1 MIQKKTGETAHM
13 ETLRILNKQFFFQ
26 KGENMKK
33 KLISICLAAVLATA
47 VLTACSES
55 AGGTAEQ
62 TAEAEDAA
70 KEDAQA
76 ETPAEDAA
84 PEEDAAPVEEAAAD
98 ETAAQAATEAAA
110 VPAAETAAAINLIGE
125 DKRDQA
131 PAEGTDFSSLK
142 IGEIESYIVDDG
154 GWCQATHESI
164 VAAMKELG
172 IPEENLIVLESI
184 DDTDQ
189 ATTQTAAE
197 ELINEGCTLIFGA
210 STGYAS
216 YLPEI
221 AAAHPEVLFA
231 QWGNKVDNLIGYEV
245 RSYEGMFLAG
255 YASELLS
262 KDTNPEL
269 GFSASFNEFSVRTA
283 INAYALG
290 AQYANPEATVRVASA
305 DSWYDIDKETQCA
318 QSLIDAGIKYMGME
332 ASSPAIPE
340 TCQKNGAFVVGY
352 HNDMS
357 ALAPEA
363 VLVSHMWNFA
373 PIFKNIMINAAEG
386 TASTS
391 DFYYWGGDCSKL
403 SDFAAFV
410 PEEVVAEVTA
420 LQEKIQSGEV
430 QVFAG
435 ELKDNA
441 GNVLVADGEVMSDE
455 DIIFQNFFVE
465 GVTTS
470 WKIGE

>member
-1 MIQKKTGETAHM
+1 
-13 ETLRILNKQFFFQ
+13 
-26 KGENMKK
+26 MKK
-33 KLISICLAAVLATA
+33 KLISICLAAVLAVA
-47 VLTACSES
+47 ALTACASES
-55 AGGTAEQ
+55 ESDAAEQ
-62 TAEAEDAA
+62 AA
-70 KEDAQA
+70 
-76 ETPAEDAA
+76 AA
-84 PEEDAAPVEEAAAD
+84 EEDAAEEEAEAPADEAAEDDAEAPAAAATAAAAEEAEEAAA
-98 ETAAQAATEAAA
+98 
-110 VPAAETAAAINLIGE
+110 PSAINLIGE

-131 PAEGTDFSSLK
+131 PAEGTDFSNLK
-142 IGEIESYIVDDG
+142 IGEMESYYVDDG

-172 IPEENLIVLESI
+172 IPEENLIVLELI
-184 DDTDQ
+184 DDSNQ
-189 ATTQTAAE
+189 AATQTAAE

-210 STGYAS
+210 STGYAA

-221 AAAHPEVLFA
+221 AAAHPEVMFA
-231 QWGNKVDNLIGYEV
+231 QWGNKVDNLIGYEI

-262 KDTNPEL
+262 QEENPEL

-290 AQYANPEATVRVASA
+290 AKYANPEATVRVASA
-305 DSWYDIDKETQCA
+305 DSWYDVDKETQCA
-318 QSLIDAGIKYMGME
+318 QSLVDAGIKYMGME

-363 VLVSHMWNFA
+363 VFVSHMWNFA

-386 TASTS
+386 TATVN

-403 SDFAAFV
+403 SGFASYV
-410 PEEVVAEVTA
+410 PAEVVDEVNA
-420 LQEKIQSGEV
+420 LKEKIETGEV

-441 GNVLVADGEVMSDE
+441 GNVLVAEGEVMPD
-455 DIIFQNFFVE
+455 DQIIFQNFFVE
-465 GVTTS
+465 GVSTS
-470 WKIGE
+470 WKAAE

>member
-1 MIQKKTGETAHM
+1 MIQKKTGEASHA
-13 ETLRILNKQFFFQ
+13 ETLRILNKQFFFE

-62 TAEAEDAA
+62 TAEAEEAV
-70 KEDAQA
+70 KEEA
-76 ETPAEDAA
+76 EAEAEAPTDDAA
-84 PEEDAAPVEEAAAD
+84 PAEEAAAD
-98 ETAAQAATEAAA
+98 ETAAQAGTEAAA
-110 VPAAETAAAINLIGE
+110 APAAEAAAAINLIGE

-131 PAEGTDFSSLK
+131 PAEGTDFSTLK

-305 DSWYDIDKETQCA
+305 DSWYD
-318 QSLIDAGIKYMGME
+318 ME

>member
-1 MIQKKTGETAHM
+1 
-13 ETLRILNKQFFFQ
+13 
-26 KGENMKK
+26 
-33 KLISICLAAVLATA
+33 
-47 VLTACSES
+47 
-55 AGGTAEQ
+55 
-62 TAEAEDAA
+62 
-70 KEDAQA
+70 
-76 ETPAEDAA
+76 
-84 PEEDAAPVEEAAAD
+84 
-98 ETAAQAATEAAA
+98 
-110 VPAAETAAAINLIGE
+110 
-125 DKRDQA
+125 
-131 PAEGTDFSSLK
+131 
-142 IGEIESYIVDDG
+142 
-154 GWCQATHESI
+154 
-164 VAAMKELG
+164 
-172 IPEENLIVLESI
+172 
-184 DDTDQ
+184 
-189 ATTQTAAE
+189 
-197 ELINEGCTLIFGA
+197 
-210 STGYAS
+210 
-216 YLPEI
+216 
-221 AAAHPEVLFA
+221 
-231 QWGNKVDNLIGYEV
+231 
-245 RSYEGMFLAG
+245 MFLAG

>member
-1 MIQKKTGETAHM
+1 
-13 ETLRILNKQFFFQ
+13 
-26 KGENMKK
+26 MKK
-33 KLISICLAAVLATA
+33 KLIAICLAAVFA
-47 VLTACSES
+47 VAALTACSES
-55 AGGTAEQ
+55 AGETAEQ
-62 TAEAEDAA
+62 TAEAEEAA
-70 KEDAQA
+70 EEAVEEGTEAEAPAEDEAQAQA

-84 PEEDAAPVEEAAAD
+84 AAETAA
-98 ETAAQAATEAAA
+98 ETAAQAGTEAAA
-110 VPAAETAAAINLIGE
+110 EVAAAINLIGE
-125 DKRDQA
+125 DKKDQA
-131 PAEGTDFSSLK
+131 PAEGTDFSGLK

-164 VAAMKELG
+164 LAAMKELG

-184 DDTDQ
+184 DDTNQ
-189 ATTQTAAE
+189 ATTQAAAE

-231 QWGNKVDNLIGYEV
+231 QWGNKVDNLIGYEI

-262 KDTNPEL
+262 KDENPEL

-386 TASTS
+386 TASSS
-391 DFYYWGGDCSKL
+391 DFYYWGGECSQL
-403 SDFAAFV
+403 SEFASFV
-410 PEEVVAEVTA
+410 PEEVVTEVTA
-420 LQEKIQSGEV
+420 LKEKIESGEV
-430 QVFAG
+430 KVFAG
-435 ELKDNA
+435 EIKDNE
-441 GNVLVADGEVMSDE
+441 GNILVPEGEVMSDE

-470 WKIGE
+470 WKVGE

>member
-1 MIQKKTGETAHM
+1 
-13 ETLRILNKQFFFQ
+13 
-26 KGENMKK
+26 MKK
-33 KLISICLAAVLATA
+33 KFISICLAAVLSCAA
-47 VLTACSES
+47 MAAGSVGVL
-55 AGGTAEQ
+55 
-62 TAEAEDAA
+62 AA
-70 KEDAQA
+70 DVNMI
-76 ETPAEDAA
+76 
-84 PEEDAAPVEEAAAD
+84 PEE
-98 ETAAQAATEAAA
+98 
-110 VPAAETAAAINLIGE
+110 N
-125 DKRDQA
+125 KDQA
-131 PAEGTDFSSLK
+131 PAEDTDFSNLK

-164 VAAMKELG
+164 VAAMEELG

-189 ATTQTAAE
+189 AMTQTAAE

-221 AAAHPEVLFA
+221 AAAHPDVLFA

-245 RSYEGMFLAG
+245 RSYEGMFLTG

-262 KDTNPEL
+262 QEENTEL

-340 TCQKNGAFVVGY
+340 TCEKNGAFVVGY

-363 VLVSHMWNFA
+363 VLVSHTWNFA
-373 PIFKNIMINAAEG
+373 PIFKNIMINAVEG
-386 TASTS
+386 TATAN
-391 DFYYWGGDCSKL
+391 DFYYWGGECSKL
-403 SDFAAFV
+403 TDFADFV
-410 PEEVVAEVTA
+410 PEDVVTA
-420 LQEKIQSGEV
+420 VEELKAKIDSGEV
-430 QVFAG
+430 EVYAG

-441 GNVLVADGEVMSDE
+441 GNVLVADGEVMADE

-465 GVTTS
+465 GVSTS
-470 WKIGE
+470 WTAGE

>member
-1 MIQKKTGETAHM
+1 
-13 ETLRILNKQFFFQ
+13 
-26 KGENMKK
+26 MKK
-33 KLISICLAAVLATA
+33 KFISVCLAAVLSCATLA
-47 VLTACSES
+47 AGSIGVL
-55 AGGTAEQ
+55 
-62 TAEAEDAA
+62 AA
-70 KEDAQA
+70 DVNMI
-76 ETPAEDAA
+76 
-84 PEEDAAPVEEAAAD
+84 PEENKE
-98 ETAAQAATEAAA
+98 
-110 VPAAETAAAINLIGE
+110 
-125 DKRDQA
+125 QA
-131 PAEGTDFSSLK
+131 PAEDTDFSNLK

-164 VAAMKELG
+164 VAAMEELG

-189 ATTQTAAE
+189 AMTQTAAE

-221 AAAHPEVLFA
+221 AAAHPDVLFA

-245 RSYEGMFLAG
+245 RSYEGMFLTG

-262 KDTNPEL
+262 QEENTEL

-290 AQYANPEATVRVASA
+290 AQYANPDATVRVASA

-340 TCQKNGAFVVGY
+340 TCEKNGAFVVGY

-363 VLVSHMWNFA
+363 VLVSHTWNFA

-386 TASTS
+386 TATAN
-391 DFYYWGGDCSKL
+391 DFYYWGGECSKL
-403 SDFAAFV
+403 TDFADFV
-410 PEEVVAEVTA
+410 PEDVVTA
-420 LQEKIQSGEV
+420 VEELKAKIDSGEV
-430 QVFAG
+430 EVYAG

-441 GNVLVADGEVMSDE
+441 GNELVADGEVMADE

-465 GVTTS
+465 GVSTS
-470 WKIGE
+470 WTAGE